1 MAQVQFGAT
10 VTGIRGTINGLTFSA
25 NSTSNYVKSWARP
38 PLSRSA
44 ALSLSRSR
52 LTTAANQ
59 WQALSAGERTAW
71 DAFAAAPNE
80 PDYDAWGNQ
89 RWITGFQWFV
99 RATARRA
106 LAGLDYDVTP
116 PTGAGLAAPSGF
128 ALYADAPGTG
138 SAAVSWDSGEF
149 AAGTVAILYLA
160 PTPSQAAID
169 VWRGWKLTLALQ
181 DPGDTGEDLTAL
193 LEPIFGSIP
202 ASWWFFGRLFLQAE
216 LGNRSAAAVTSVQI
230 TVAP

>member
-1 MAQVQFGAT
+1 MANVQFGAT
-10 VTGIRGTINGLTFSA
+10 VTGIRGTINSITFSA
-25 NSTSNYVKSWARP
+25 NGTSNYVKSWARP
-38 PLSRSA
+38 PLARSA

-59 WQALSAGERTAW
+59 WQALSGPERTAW
-71 DAFAAAPNE
+71 DVFAAAPNE
-80 PDYDAWGNQ
+80 PDYDAWGFQ

-116 PTGAGLAAPSGF
+116 PTGAGLATPTGF
-128 ALYADAPGTG
+128 AITADAPGSG
-138 SAAVSWDSGEF
+138 SAAVAWTSATF
-149 AAGTVAILYLA
+149 PAGDVAILYLA
-160 PTPSQAAID
+160 ATPSQASID

-202 ASWWFFGRLFLQAE
+202 ASWWFFGRLFHQAA
-216 LGNRSAAAVTSVQI
+216 LGNRSAAAVTSCQI